1 MKRFVWDGRIQLI
14 DKLQKYVTEFFS
26 FFIVFL
32 QRMLA
37 HEFMNCF
44 KELLTKKIKEKKE
57 KKKVYLG
64 GLYLFLI
71 SEKIY

>member
-1 MKRFVWDGRIQLI
+1 MSLWTVLKNS
-14 DKLQKYVTEFFS
+14 LQ
-26 FFIVFL
+26 
-32 QRMLA
+32 
-37 HEFMNCF
+37 
-44 KELLTKKIKEKKE
+44 KKIKEKKE